1 MSSTPAS
8 DSSKTTRRTLLKT
21 TTAAGIMAFPLARIG
36 RSAKPNSKVQHAA
49 IGVGGMGWGDVN
61 QFASH
66 PKSEIVAICDVDAAR
81 LAGAARKF
89 PNARKYQDWRQ
100 LLAKE
105 GDKVDSINVTTPD
118 HMHAPI
124 TMTALAMG
132 KHVYCQKPLTHDRRG
147 RQTRRCRHADGHPAQ
162 FFRRSQNVR

>member
-1 MSSTPAS
+1 MSSILTSNRPAA
-8 DSSKTTRRTLLKT
+8 TTRRTLLKT
-21 TTAAGIMAFPLARIG
+21 TAATGLLAGPLARI
-36 RSAKPNSKVQHAA
+36 SHAAAPNSKVQHAS

-66 PKSEIVAICDVDAAR
+66 PKAEIVAICDVDTRR
-81 LAGAARKF
+81 LAAAARKF

-105 GDKVDSINVTTPD
+105 GDKVDSVNVTTPD

-132 KHVYCQKPLTHDRRG
+132 KHVYCHMFRPKVTPF
-147 RQTRRCRHADGHPAQ
+147 APALIP
-162 FFRRSQNVR
+162 SDTI